1 MIDFV
6 VIANEQKSLRLLR
19 WYAHFA
25 EDRRLGPVDEAVSLA
40 LADPEPEGVIDWRY
54 GRLVYRR
61 YAALTFIFAIDA
73 EENELLVYEMLHAFA
88 DCLDGYFEDA
98 SELDLIFNSQHANY
112 LLDEIVIGGHVYET
126 SRNAIIKAA
135 RAQDQLELA
144 EGHA

>member
-1 MIDFV
+1 MIYFV
-6 VIANEQKSLRLLR
+6 AIVNEQKSLRLLR

-25 EDRRLGPVDEAVSLA
+25 EDRRLGPVDEAVSLV
-40 LADPEPEGVIDWRY
+40 LADPDPEGVIDWRF

-61 YAALTFIFAIDA
+61 YAALTFLFAVDT
-73 EENELLVYEMLHAFA
+73 EENELLAYEMLHSLA

-98 SELDLIFNSQHANY
+98 SELDLIFNCQRANY

-126 SRNAIIKAA
+126 SKNAIIKAA
-135 RAQDQLELA
+135 HAQDQLELA